1 MLKMKRRWRALP
13 KQTGH
18 KTRIMQTLKILW
30 EYTDEEHFLSG
41 PKIMEL
47 LKQYGYD
54 ADRKTV
60 MDDIESLKNFGFD
73 IDCQRNKGYYIISR
87 SFEMSELVL
96 LADAV
101 QSCRFITEGKSKQI
115 IEKLETLTGKHERD
129 RLKRQLRVAGR
140 VKTMKGSAL
149 VNVDILHSAINA
161 DKRVSFVYTDWNV
174 DGVRVARHDGRRYR
188 VSPWALC
195 WEDEYYYLIGY
206 DSDTQSIKHFR
217 VDKMQNIRLSDE
229 RREGKEQAER
239 FDIGSYSGKLFGMFG
254 GEETLVTLRC
264 KNSLAGVIID
274 RFGESVPRRKGDDG
288 YFEVTVKVIPSPH
301 LYSWVINFGGGIAIK
316 SPQFAID
323 ELKALA
329 KEALSAY
336 EEE

>member
-1 MLKMKRRWRALP
+1 MP

-18 KTRIMQTLKILW
+18 KTRILQTLKILW
-30 EYTDEEHFLSG
+30 ENTDEEHFLSC
-41 PKIMEL
+41 PQIMEIL
-47 LKQYGYD
+47 TRQGVT

-60 MDDIESLKNFGFD
+60 LDDIESLKAVGFD
-73 IDCQRNKGYYIISR
+73 IDCRRNKGFYIVSR

-115 IEKLETLTGKHERD
+115 IEKLEMLTGKHERD

-140 VKTMKGSAL
+140 VKNMKGSAL
-149 VNVDILHSAINA
+149 VNVDILHGAINA
-161 DKRVSFVYTDWNV
+161 DKQVSFVYTDWNV
-174 DGVRVARHDGRRYR
+174 DGVRVPRHEGRRYR
-188 VSPWALC
+188 ISPWALC
-195 WEDEYYYLIGY
+195 WEDENYYLVGY
-206 DSDTQSIKHFR
+206 DSAEARIKHFR
-217 VDKMQNIRLSDE
+217 VDKMQNIRLLDE
-229 RREGKEQAER
+229 RREGKEQADK

-264 KNSLAGVIID
+264 KNSRAGVIID
-274 RFGESVPRRKGDDG
+274 RFGESVPRRKCDDG
-288 YFEVTVKVIPSPH
+288 HFEVTVKVIPSPH
-301 LYSWVINFGGGIAIK
+301 LYAWLINFGGDIVIK
-316 SPQFAID
+316 SPQFAIE

-329 KEALSAY
+329 KASLAAY

>member
-1 MLKMKRRWRALP
+1 MP

-18 KTRIMQTLKILW
+18 KTRILQTLKILW
-30 EYTDEEHFLSG
+30 EHTDEEHFLSC
-41 PKIMEL
+41 PRILEM
-47 LKQYGYD
+47 LKSQGFA

-60 MDDIESLKNFGFD
+60 LDDIESLKNFGFD
-73 IDCQRNKGYYIISR
+73 IDCQRNKGFYIVSR

-115 IEKLETLTGKHERD
+115 IEKLEMLTGKHERD

-140 VKTMKGSAL
+140 VKNMKGSAL
-149 VNVDILHSAINA
+149 VSVDILHSAINA

-174 DGVRVARHDGRRYR
+174 DGVRVPRHDGKRYR

-195 WEDEYYYLIGY
+195 WEDENYYLIGY
-206 DSDTQSIKHFR
+206 DAEKQSIKHFR

-229 RREGKEQAER
+229 RREGKEQADK

-254 GEETLVTLRC
+254 GEETLVTLKC
-264 KNSLAGVIID
+264 KNSRAGVIID
-274 RFGESVPRRKGDDG
+274 RFGEGVPRRKCEDG
-288 YFEVTVKVIPSPH
+288 WFELTVKVIPSPH
-301 LYSWVINFGGGIAIK
+301 LYAWLINFGGDIVIK
-316 SPQFAID
+316 SPAFAIE

-329 KEALSAY
+329 KASLSAY
-336 EEE
+336 GEE